1 MATETCNYGGAVAGN
16 DEIVSDIQN
25 NNEESIRNDVDEE
38 EMYNSFE
45 QDEEL
50 DEILEELEDPTEP
63 MEPSE
68 REAIMEF
75 AEAKQKNKYLYD
87 GQNLIHIKPQTS
99 SKRKAVIGK
108 AVWLHKKIVER
119 MSTMKATM
127 IEKAVG
133 IYSGDLVDYIP
144 KTGPQ
149 IPPLIY
155 HCVKEIERREPVTR
169 SWIYAT
175 PGVNRQI
182 NKVKR
187 RFMRGTLPNVRK

>member
-16 DEIVSDIQN
+16 DEILTDTQN
-25 NNEESIRNDVDEE
+25 ESSIREESLDEV

-50 DEILEELEDPTEP
+50 DEILEELDDPTEP

-99 SKRKAVIGK
+99 SKRKAVVGK
-108 AVWLHKKIVER
+108 AVWLHKKIIER
-119 MSTMKATM
+119 MSTMKAAV

-133 IYSGDLVDYIP
+133 VYSGDLVDYIP

-175 PGVNRQI
+175 PGVQRQI

-187 RFMRGTLPNVRK
+187 RFMRGTLPNVRQ

>member
-16 DEIVSDIQN
+16 DEILTDTQN
-25 NNEESIRNDVDEE
+25 ESSVREESLDEV

-50 DEILEELEDPTEP
+50 DEILEELDDPTEP

-99 SKRKAVIGK
+99 SKRKAVVGK
-108 AVWLHKKIVER
+108 AVWLHKKIIER
-119 MSTMKATM
+119 MSTMKAAV

-133 IYSGDLVDYIP
+133 VYSGDLVDYIP

-175 PGVNRQI
+175 PGVQRQI

-187 RFMRGTLPNVRK
+187 RFMRGTLPNVRQ

>member
-16 DEIVSDIQN
+16 DEILTDTQN
-25 NNEESIRNDVDEE
+25 ESSIREESLDEV

-50 DEILEELEDPTEP
+50 NEILEELDDPTEP

-99 SKRKAVIGK
+99 SKRKAVVGK
-108 AVWLHKKIVER
+108 AVWLHKKIIER
-119 MSTMKATM
+119 MSTMKAAV

-133 IYSGDLVDYIP
+133 VYSGDLVDYIP

-175 PGVNRQI
+175 PGVQRQI

-187 RFMRGTLPNVRK
+187 RFMRGTLPNVRQ

>member
-16 DEIVSDIQN
+16 DEILTDTQN
-25 NNEESIRNDVDEE
+25 ESSIREESLDEV

-50 DEILEELEDPTEP
+50 DEILEELDDPTEP

-99 SKRKAVIGK
+99 SKRKAVVGK
-108 AVWLHKKIVER
+108 AVWLHKKIIER
-119 MSTMKATM
+119 MSTMKAAV

-175 PGVNRQI
+175 PGVQRQI

-187 RFMRGTLPNVRK
+187 RFMRGTLPNVRQ

>member
-1 MATETCNYGGAVAGN
+1 MATENCNYGGAVAGN
-16 DEIVSDIQN
+16 DEILTDTQN
-25 NNEESIRNDVDEE
+25 ESSIREESLDEV

-50 DEILEELEDPTEP
+50 DEILEELDDPTEP

-99 SKRKAVIGK
+99 SKRKAVVGK
-108 AVWLHKKIVER
+108 AVWLHKKIIER
-119 MSTMKATM
+119 MSTMKAAV

-175 PGVNRQI
+175 PGVQRQI

-187 RFMRGTLPNVRK
+187 RFMRGTLPNVRQ

>member
-16 DEIVSDIQN
+16 DEILTDTQN
-25 NNEESIRNDVDEE
+25 ESSIREESLDEV

-50 DEILEELEDPTEP
+50 DEILEELDDPTEP

-99 SKRKAVIGK
+99 SKRKAVVGK
-108 AVWLHKKIVER
+108 AVWLHKKIIER
-119 MSTMKATM
+119 MSTMKAAV

-133 IYSGDLVDYIP
+133 VYSGDLVDYIP

-175 PGVNRQI
+175 PGVQRQI

-187 RFMRGTLPNVRK
+187 RFMRGTSPNVRQ